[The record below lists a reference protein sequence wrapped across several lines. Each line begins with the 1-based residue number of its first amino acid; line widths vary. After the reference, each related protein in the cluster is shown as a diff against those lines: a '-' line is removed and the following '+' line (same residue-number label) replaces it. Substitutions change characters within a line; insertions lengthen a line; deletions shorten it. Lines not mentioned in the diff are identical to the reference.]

1 VLSRLLCSAGRW
13 SGSILAASLL
23 LLPVMVPATAADG
36 ASGAARVPLA
46 PPAAGERRELSCP
59 QLGNF
64 PYDPLVGGNIPQ
76 DVLAL
81 DGMQVR
87 MRGTVTP
94 WDLNADNSSVLRF
107 ALTDGQSCCFGGPPR
122 LQHVVVVS
130 YARGLDLALADGWV
144 CVDGRLSVRE
154 IRSAGLTQ
162 SLFSIEASAV
172 TVSARPAAARLGAQ
186 ARPAP

>member
-1 VLSRLLCSAGRW
+1 VLSQAVRRAGRW
-13 SGSILAASLL
+13 SGSILATLLL
-23 LLPVMVPATAADG
+23 LLPLTSPAMAADG
-36 ASGAARVPLA
+36 TAGFERVPQA
-46 PPAAGERRELSCP
+46 PPRPGERRELSCP

-94 WDLNADNSSVLRF
+94 WDLNADNSSALRF

-122 LQHVVVVS
+122 IQHVVVVR

-144 CVDGRLSVRE
+144 CVDGRLTVQE

-162 SLFSIEASAV
+162 SIFSIEASAV
-172 TVSARPAAARLGAQ
+172 TVSARPAAARPGPT

>member
-1 VLSRLLCSAGRW
+1 
-13 SGSILAASLL
+13 
-23 LLPVMVPATAADG
+23 MTPATAADG
-36 ASGAARVPLA
+36 MLGAVTAAPAARVPLA
-46 PPAAGERRELSCP
+46 PPRPGERRELSCP

-81 DGMQVR
+81 DGMAVR

-94 WDLNADNSSVLRF
+94 WDLSDDGSRALRF

-122 LQHVVVVS
+122 IQHVVVVH

-144 CVDGRLSVRE
+144 CVDGRLSVTE

-172 TVSARPAAARLGAQ
+172 SISPRPATARPGA
-186 ARPAP
+186 PAPPAP

>member
-1 VLSRLLCSAGRW
+1 LRSAGRRAL
-13 SGSILAASLL
+13 GILAAIVL
-23 LLPVMVPATAADG
+23 LLPLLSPATATAAAAADG
-36 ASGAARVPLA
+36 AATTARVPLA
-46 PPAAGERRELSCP
+46 PPRPGERRELSCP

-94 WDLNADNSSVLRF
+94 WDLIADNSSVLRF

-122 LQHVVVVS
+122 IQHVVVVN
-130 YARGLDLALADGWV
+130 YPRGLDLALADGWV
-144 CVDGRLSVRE
+144 CVDGRLSVQE
-154 IRSAGLTQ
+154 IRSDGLTQ
-162 SLFSIEASAV
+162 SLFSITASAV
-172 TVSARPAAARLGAQ
+172 TASARPPAALP
-186 ARPAP
+186 RPAPRPAP